1 MEYRTAGI
9 ILRDSVR
16 QTNQAYSYLI
26 PDSLMDVVVPGSYV
40 EVPFGNGNRV
50 QAGLVTTVSMMEID
64 DSKIKRFKYIT
75 RLLDPYPVVKPDQ
88 IELIEAISKRYLCT
102 LGMAMS
108 LMVPSAIGRPHRDKA
123 NFVAVKDVMEAK
135 AILAQG
141 GLKSNNQRMLLDY
154 LLDNGE
160 CEKKMLMSMTK
171 CTESHLKGL
180 RDKDLVTVTKREVDD
195 IEEIEEVVPDA
206 SFNVVHELNDEQR
219 VAYRSITDSIN
230 ENKPEVFLLHGIT
243 GSGKTEVYLKCAGEV
258 LEQGGSVI
266 YLVPEISLTPQTVSW
281 ITGRFGNTAAVL
293 HSRLTD
299 KQRVRQWNRIRNGS
313 ARIVIGPRSCIFAPV
328 SNLKLIILD
337 EEHDGS
343 YKSDSFPKYSAKD
356 IAMLRA
362 KKNGATIVLGS
373 ATPSSSTYYAAKN
386 GYYKLLTMK
395 NRANPNAVLPTVRI
409 VDMKNEVKFG
419 GSDILSTPLKEA
431 MARAFADKKQVLLF
445 LNRRGFSRTLICSD
459 CGEPCSC
466 PNCSVGMTL
475 HNNRHSSQRI
485 LICHYCGYTIP
496 ANEALCKTCGGNRF
510 TKAGVGTQQLQE
522 LLAKMYPSEKIL
534 RMDQD
539 TTVGAGAHEEIL
551 TRFRNHE
558 ASILIGTQMIAKGHD
573 FPDVTVVGILSADLV
588 ASSSDYRA
596 SERTFQLITQAAGR
610 AGRAGSQG
618 TVFLQCLKPDNP
630 LLQYA
635 SRQDYQ
641 SFYESEIVY
650 RKAMNLP
657 PFKAM
662 GEMVLSLP
670 DEDML
675 SQRSANLE
683 KYLRDFLSFQ
693 DPKYG
698 FELYGPVPAPIY
710 ELRGRYRNIFIIKAT
725 NKSAM
730 NAIFRQVM
738 KDFDAEYYPI
748 SYDSDSTGG

>member
-1 MEYRTAGI
+1 MICNTAGI
-9 ILRDSVR
+9 VLRDSVR
-16 QTNQAYSYLI
+16 STDKIYSYLI
-26 PDSLMDVVVPGSYV
+26 PDGMEVVPGHYV

-50 QAGLVTTVSMMEID
+50 QAGLVVSVSDMEIEE
-64 DSKIKRFKYIT
+64 KKLKRFKSIT
-75 RLLDPYPVVKPDQ
+75 RLLDPYPVMNADQ
-88 IELIEAISKRYLCT
+88 IELIKPIVSRYLCT
-102 LGMAMS
+102 MGTAVS
-108 LMVPSAIGRPHRDKA
+108 LMVPSALGKPHRDKA
-123 NFVAVKDVMEAK
+123 TFVFCSDMEK
-135 AILAQG
+135 AREALAAG
-141 GLKSNNQRMLLDY
+141 TLRSVNQRNVLEY
-154 LLDNGE
+154 LLENGE
-160 CEKKMLMSMTK
+160 CERKSLMTTTK
-171 CTESHLKGL
+171 STVSHLKGL
-180 RDKDLVTVTKREVDD
+180 KDKGLIDSEIREIDDLEVV
-195 IEEIEEVVPDA
+195 EEVTSA
-206 SFNVVHELNDEQR
+206 EGFSVVHELNEEQQNA
-219 VAYRSITDSIN
+219 VNSITDSITKN
-230 ENKPEVFLLHGIT
+230 EKPEVFLLHGIT
-243 GSGKTEVYLKCAGEV
+243 GSGKTEVYLKTAGNV

-299 KQRVRQWNRIRNGS
+299 KQRVKQWNRIRNGS
-313 ARIVIGPRSCIFAPV
+313 ARIIVGPRSCIFAPV
-328 SNLKLIILD
+328 KNLKLIILD

-362 KKNGATIVLGS
+362 KNNNAAIVLGS
-373 ATPSSSTYYAAKN
+373 ATPSSSSYFAARN
-386 GYYKLLTMK
+386 GYYKLLPMTK
-395 NRANPNAVLPTVRI
+395 RANPDAVLPKVRI
-409 VDMKNEVKFG
+409 VNMKEEVRFG

-445 LNRRGFSRTLICSD
+445 LNRRGYSRTLVCAD
-459 CGEPCSC
+459 CGEPCAC

-475 HNNRHSSQRI
+475 HNNRHSNNRL

-496 ANEALCKTCGGNRF
+496 SFEATCKTCGGVRF
-510 TKAGVGTQQLQE
+510 TKAGIGTQQLQE
-522 LLAKMYPSEKIL
+522 LLTKIYPSEKIL

-539 TTVGAGAHEEIL
+539 TTMTAGSHEEIL
-551 TRFRNHE
+551 NRFRNHE

-573 FPDVTVVGILSADLV
+573 FPDVTVVGILAADLV

-610 AGRAGSQG
+610 AGRAGSEG

-635 SRQDYQ
+635 ARQDYV
-641 SFYESEIVY
+641 SFYESEITY
-650 RKAMNLP
+650 RKVMNLP

-670 DEDML
+670 DEDTL
-675 SQRSANLE
+675 SERSYNLQ
-683 KYLRDFLSFQ
+683 KYLTEFLSIQ
-693 DPKYG
+693 DAKYG

-710 ELRGRYRNIFIIKAT
+710 ELRGRYRNVFIIKAN

-730 NAIFRQVM
+730 NAIFKQVM
-738 KDFDAEYYPI
+738 KDFDAELYPI
-748 SYDSDSTGG
+748 SFDSDSSGG